1 MTTIRDKITLRAIKI
16 KEVIEY
22 QYSLFDVSG
31 YQKLHGKYQK
41 EYKSFFSLYIFSMA
55 STRFGYLCE
64 KSFHLHRMNDCDD
77 LNLYYRKFL
86 NKLSKICLKIF
97 LPLLPLIYLLSL
109 FLCRLLLFNELII
122 IFDFRT
128 IVFLICIFLTFVL
141 LFLIRIHTKW
151 KTLWFFTRIFLIS
164 LLIIPLILTYK
175 TEQYHILFSTISI
188 TLIYSLLTFTL
199 IQSFI
204 ICLSIS
210 VLHICLLMNHKNTIQ
225 WKSLEFLSI
234 IFYHFIINIAGLYTY
249 IKSIRHIRQHFHAYE
264 INLYEKNKLNVDCKK
279 LNTIIGHC
287 QQSQHFS
294 GRMSK
299 LSNGFNIK

>member
-1 MTTIRDKITLRAIKI
+1 
-16 KEVIEY
+16 
-22 QYSLFDVSG
+22 
-31 YQKLHGKYQK
+31 
-41 EYKSFFSLYIFSMA
+41 MA
-55 STRFGYLCE
+55 SNRFGYLCE
-64 KSFHLHRMNDCDD
+64 KSLHLHRMNDCDD

-109 FLCRLLLFNELII
+109 FLCRLLLHNQLII
-122 IFDFRT
+122 IFDIRT
-128 IVFLICIFLTFVL
+128 IIFLICIFLTFIL
-141 LFLIRIHTKW
+141 LFLIRLHTKW
-151 KTLWFFTRIFLIS
+151 KTLWFFTRCFLII
-164 LLIIPLILTYK
+164 LLILPLILTYK
-175 TEQYHILFSTISI
+175 TEQYHILLSTISI

-210 VLHICLLMNHKNTIQ
+210 ILHVCLLLNQKNQIQ
-225 WKSLEFLSI
+225 WNSLEFLSI
-234 IFYHFIINIAGLYTY
+234 VFYHFIINIAGLYTY
-249 IKSIRHIRQHFHAYE
+249 IRSIKHIREHFHAYE

-287 QQSQHFS
+287 QQAQRFI

-299 LSNGFNIK
+299 LSSGFNTK